1 MSARVSGCGLR
12 LKHLGRKMRMNQ
24 RRFLGLGISILGVL
38 TLSPALLGQV
48 PKESEAGFPTDWSN
62 HHLIFSKPA
71 TAEQAWRVQQDPR
84 YWQQI
89 ARRAPAAMR
98 EPETGGGLVPELQL
112 DSREGLGESPR
123 INKDWRR
130 SLGSGGTV
138 GAGNYPAKFSFQ
150 ITSASCAGGAAQPDF
165 VVFGTGVVGSS
176 SQATI
181 VAEDNL
187 YSGCSGDGTVPSF
200 YWSYNTG
207 GTVNTSP
214 VLSIDGSSIAFV
226 QLSGSTSTLVLL
238 KWAESGRSA
247 TGPLTLMSETS
258 AANYLTCA
266 APCMITLPLQT
277 PDGAQEDTYSS
288 VFYDYGL
295 DTAYVGDNAGYL
307 HRFHPVFH
315 GAPAEV
321 AGGWPVLVNSSA
333 PTALT
338 SPVYDYSLGYV
349 YVADN
354 GGFLYKVTSA
364 GVVTK
369 SGQLDFSHEFDSG
382 PGIVQGPIVDSTA
395 GYVYVF
401 ATSDGSKSCT
411 GGADCSAVYE
421 LPANFSGGATGSKA
435 VAGASTVEPTK
446 PNPMYIGALDSTYE
460 SSVNGTGNIYVCG
473 NTGGPPILYQIP
485 VVAGTFGTVNPG
497 PVISDDTTP
506 CSPVA
511 DILNPNVAGGATERM
526 FASAANGGISSGCEG
541 GGCVFNFKDT
551 PWQPSTNYAVGQ
563 EVVDSQFQIHAVAT
577 AGTSGTVPP
586 SWSTSVGGSNTDG
599 GDGGVLWV
607 DQGVPSAVTPAAW
620 AANTTYNVDNLILD
634 SNDNIE
640 LCLYSFGSGKS
651 GGTAPAWSTPGTFL
665 GDNDVGWENLGA
677 IATAALAEAGGTSGI
692 IIDNTVS
699 SATLA
704 GTSNIYFSTL
714 LGCLGPMHVDGC
726 AVQAPQALP

>member
-1 MSARVSGCGLR
+1 
-12 LKHLGRKMRMNQ
+12 MNQ

-38 TLSPALLGQV
+38 IVSPALFGQV
-48 PKESEAGFPTDWSN
+48 SKESEAGFPTDWSS

-71 TAEQAWRVQQDPR
+71 TAEQARRVQQDPR

-89 ARRAPAAMR
+89 ARRAPAAVQ
-98 EPETGGGLVPELQL
+98 EPEIGGGLVPELQL
-112 DSREGLGESPR
+112 DSRAGSGESPK

-130 SLGSGGTV
+130 SLGPGGTV

-150 ITSASCAGGAAQPDF
+150 ITSANCAGAAQPDF
-165 VVFGTGVVGSS
+165 VVFGTGVLGSS

-187 YSGCSGDGTVPSF
+187 YSGCSGSGTVPSF

-214 VLSIDGSSIAFV
+214 VLSLKGTSIAFV
-226 QLSGSTSTLVLL
+226 QLGGGHPSTLVLL
-238 KWAESGRSA
+238 KWAESGRNTSSPV
-247 TGPLTLMSETS
+247 TLTSQTT
-258 AANYLTCA
+258 AADYFSCA
-266 APCMITLPLQT
+266 APCMITLPLQIS
-277 PDGAQEDTYSS
+277 GAAQADTYSS

-307 HRFHPVFH
+307 HKFHPVFY
-315 GAPAEV
+315 GPPAEV
-321 AGGWPVLVNSSA
+321 AAGGWPVQVNPSA

-338 SPVYDYSLGYV
+338 SPVYDFTLGYV

-354 GGFLYKVTSA
+354 GGFLYRVDST
-364 GVVTK
+364 GHVTK
-369 SGQLDFSHEFDSG
+369 SGQLDVSDEFDSG

-395 GYVYVF
+395 GYVYAF

-411 GGADCSAVYE
+411 GGSDCPAVYE
-421 LPANFSGGATGSKA
+421 LPANFTAGSKGSEA
-435 VAGASTVEPTK
+435 VAGASTVEPTQ

-460 SSVNGTGNIYVCG
+460 NSVNGTGNIYVCG

-485 VVAGTFGTVNPG
+485 VAAGVFGTVTPG
-497 PVISDDTTP
+497 PVISNDTTP

-511 DILNPNVAGGATERM
+511 DILNPNVPLASGGATEWM
-526 FASAANGGISSGCEG
+526 FASAVNGGISSGCAG

-551 PWQPSTNYAVGQ
+551 PWQPSTNYAIGQ
-563 EVVDSQFQIHAVAT
+563 EVVDSHFQIHAVST
-577 AGTSGTVPP
+577 PGTSGAAPPTWATTAGNPTV
-586 SWSTSVGGSNTDG
+586 DG
-599 GDGGVLWV
+599 TVIWV
-607 DQGVPSAVTPAAW
+607 DQGVHSAITLAAW
-620 AANTTYNVDNLILD
+620 AADTAYTVGDLILD

-640 LCLYSFGSGKS
+640 LCDSTSAPGTS
-651 GGTAPAWSTPGTFL
+651 GGTAPAWNTTPGGST
-665 GDNDVGWENLGA
+665 GDGFVGWENVGA

-699 SATLA
+699 PSTLA
-704 GTSNIYFSTL
+704 GTSDIYFSTL
-714 LGCLGPMHVDGC
+714 SGCLGPSHVDGC
-726 AVQAPQALP
+726 AVQTSQALP

>member
-1 MSARVSGCGLR
+1 
-12 LKHLGRKMRMNQ
+12 
-24 RRFLGLGISILGVL
+24 VL

-112 DSREGLGESPR
+112 DSREGLGESPK

-165 VVFGTGVVGSS
+165 VVFGTGVLGSS

-460 SSVNGTGNIYVCG
+460 NSVNGTGNIYVCG

-485 VVAGTFGTVNPG
+485 VVAGTFGTVKPRAG
-497 PVISDDTTP
+497 SFGRHYAVLSRSRYPESQCCRGRDRMDVRQCGKGRRHLLRRAP
-506 CSPVA
+506 QVA
-511 DILNPNVAGGATERM
+511 D
-526 FASAANGGISSGCEG
+526 ASSISKTRPG
-541 GGCVFNFKDT
+541 NRR
-551 PWQPSTNYAVGQ
+551 PIMRIGQ
-563 EVVDSQFQIHAVAT
+563 EVVDSHFQIHAVAT

-599 GDGGVLWV
+599 DGGVLWV
-607 DQGVPSAVTPAAW
+607 DQGVPSAVTPALGRRTLPTRA
-620 AANTTYNVDNLILD
+620 DNLILD

-640 LCLYSFGSGKS
+640 LCVYSFGSGTS
-651 GGTAPAWSTPGTFL
+651 GGTAPAWNTTPGT
-665 GDNDVGWENLGA
+665 
-677 IATAALAEAGGTSGI
+677 
-692 IIDNTVS
+692 
-699 SATLA
+699 
-704 GTSNIYFSTL
+704 Y
-714 LGCLGPMHVDGC
+714 
-726 AVQAPQALP
+726 